1 MTIILPT
8 YNEEGNISKIENQL
22 RKLEGDF
29 DVIFSDGFSTDK
41 TYELITYPKIQ
52 EAKYRAFQMN
62 AAAKYAKTEY
72 LWFVH
77 VDSILH
83 PKSVLAIEDSGY
95 EIGCFRLKFDKD
107 TFALRLNSFF
117 TTAFRLRL
125 QKLAFGDQGIFIK
138 RDLFESMGGYKE
150 IPLMEDYQL
159 SVDINK
165 MGKKIELIDLPII
178 TSARRFEKGAF
189 RTYLK
194 MQKLQWKYRHG
205 RDIFEIHKE
214 YESYDGK

>member
-8 YNEEGNISKIENQL
+8 YNEEENISKIENQL

-83 PKSVLAIEDSGY
+83 
-95 EIGCFRLKFDKD
+95 
-107 TFALRLNSFF
+107 
-117 TTAFRLRL
+117 
-125 QKLAFGDQGIFIK
+125 
-138 RDLFESMGGYKE
+138 
-150 IPLMEDYQL
+150 L
-159 SVDINK
+159 S
-165 MGKKIELIDLPII
+165 LIHI
-178 TSARRFEKGAF
+178 
-189 RTYLK
+189 
-194 MQKLQWKYRHG
+194 
-205 RDIFEIHKE
+205 
-214 YESYDGK
+214 